1 MNIRTTPNRLIRWA
15 APLLK
20 RLNDRHPW
28 SHNHHFH
35 PWILGSLPPRTG
47 RALDVGCGRGDLVAA
62 LAGVAGRVDGIDPD
76 QEMAHVAATRFE
88 HDPAVHIGRRTL
100 AEHAAP
106 PHRHGTYDAI
116 TMVASLHHMDLV
128 AALTDAREL
137 LSPGGRL
144 LVVTLTDPVST
155 ADQIWDLLSALT
167 NPLIGLVKH
176 PQPVREAPKERPIP
190 MKDPTWSIDVL
201 RREAGRI
208 LPGARIRRRE
218 GFRVT
223 LRWEKP
229 GEDLAF
235 VSGGGA
241 AR

>member
-62 LAGVAGRVDGIDPD
+62 LA
-76 QEMAHVAATRFE
+76 
-88 HDPAVHIGRRTL
+88 
-100 AEHAAP
+100 
-106 PHRHGTYDAI
+106 
-116 TMVASLHHMDLV
+116 
-128 AALTDAREL
+128 DAREL

-176 PQPVREAPKERPIP
+176 PQPVREAPEERPIP
-190 MKDPTWSIDVL
+190 VKDPTWSIDVL